1 MMNGKITMTGT
12 NTRPGEKALS
22 MSEEVHFLDA
32 MFEVNRQMIDEILK
46 YREGGGLERV
56 VETAARLNK
65 LTDEQIRLM
74 QLMINRDKLKA
85 KGK

>member
-1 MMNGKITMTGT
+1 
-12 NTRPGEKALS
+12 
-22 MSEEVHFLDA
+22 MSEEVDFLDA
-32 MFEVNRQMIDEILK
+32 MFEVNRQQIDEILK

-56 VETAARLNK
+56 VETTRRLYD
-65 LTDEQIRLM
+65 LSEQQINLL

>member
-1 MMNGKITMTGT
+1 
-12 NTRPGEKALS
+12 
-22 MSEEVHFLDA
+22 MSEEVDFLDA
-32 MFEVNRQMIDEILK
+32 MFEVNRQQIDEILK

-56 VETAARLNK
+56 VETTRRLFD
-65 LTDEQIRLM
+65 LSEQQMSLL